1 VDPLPVC
8 LAGIATVIDAAISA
22 IVVHEKV
29 LALTVSPGL
38 GTGRTLGSLL
48 PLTIFQVLKFR
59 LVQAH
64 SFVGF
69 DGFGIRD

>member
-1 VDPLPVC
+1 VNPLPVC

-38 GTGRTLGSLL
+38 GTGRALGSNLPFTLL
-48 PLTIFQVLKFR
+48 QVLKF
-59 LVQAH
+59 L
-64 SFVGF
+64 
-69 DGFGIRD
+69 